1 MARHADSG
9 TSEPYDDVGEAELE
23 AAFDDAW
30 NDYDAS
36 EGEEPATGDPTTLT
50 VNAQVEW
57 SGVIDRARD
66 GQRTVNLD
74 GLDLA
79 AVRDALTAARK
90 ASSAASSAGSS
101 FHAKGWQAQLGELM
115 RNSRGQS
122 ASDRVGLSPAPQ
134 TVLRWLSGDQAPSKA
149 NEQRIAAAYR
159 DVRDQVAGEARSKAE
174 RARHELADRVSSA
187 LQERYGSEIRLR
199 RITSMELGD

>member
-1 MARHADSG
+1 MARRADSG
-9 TSEPYDDVGEAELE
+9 TSEPYDDVDEAELE
-23 AAFDDAW
+23 AALDDAW
-30 NDYDAS
+30 NDYDGTAVD
-36 EGEEPATGDPTTLT
+36 EPATGDPTTMR

-74 GLDLA
+74 GLDLGG
-79 AVRDALTAARK
+79 VRDALTAARK

-101 FHAKGWQAQLGELM
+101 LHAKGWKAQLGELFD
-115 RNSRGQS
+115 NPRGQR
-122 ASDRVGLSPAPQ
+122 AADRVGLSPAPQ
-134 TVLRWLSGDQAPSKA
+134 TVLRWLAGDQAPNKA

-159 DVRDQVAGEARSKAE
+159 DVRDQVAGEARSRAE
-174 RARHELADRVSSA
+174 RARHELANQVSSA

-199 RITSMELGD
+199 RITSIELG